1 MKNRFA
7 VALTAVLCC
16 LSAARCG
23 IIDLSTPGVLTTN
36 PESPNRIMEIGEKI
50 TVTFPRPVD
59 TAAAES
65 AIQIRHG
72 GGSVYGSY
80 TWDGDTAV
88 FVPDEDL
95 SIGTRYELIVEG
107 LVPAADGRVLTP
119 RVYVPFYVAVLPDA
133 PPRIISVEPGVLV
146 EDRAVISVSFSRPM
160 DGDSVEIECIP
171 HAELDPQWNVER
183 TVLELSPGRDYPNGE
198 ILRLSFSSSAADT
211 RGVRLSGN
219 RDYSIAVEYD
229 THRPRVETVGY
240 ALASWREGFPYL
252 GFVLDD
258 IGPSDALRISFS
270 EPMEPAPTEAGIA
283 LIPDTLGHRVW
294 ISDTDYVFVPELG
307 WRNGTEYLLTLGPPA
322 ADTGGNPPDGEAAW
336 RFTPR
341 FSGFAL
347 EELRPL
353 PADGPPRGSFS
364 TSDPLVFTP
373 ALYGGDY
380 TFQLVFSQPVSSDRL
395 RNAVQRRAAFR
406 PLYPHSLPAPRI
418 TGLSWPD
425 PGTLTVSLTG
435 FERSGPGR
443 KCFYSFELGAVGEI
457 SLRPVSQLL
466 EAAE

>member
-1 MKNRFA
+1 MKNRLLFS
-7 VALTAVLCC
+7 VTAVLCC
-16 LSAARCG
+16 LSAAGCG
-23 IIDLSTPGVLTTN
+23 VIDLSAPGVLTTN
-36 PESPNRIMEIGEKI
+36 PESPNRILEIGEKVS
-50 TVTFPRPVD
+50 VTFPRPVD

-65 AIQIRHG
+65 AVQIRHG

-95 SIGTRYELIVEG
+95 IIGTRYELIVEG

-119 RVYVPFYVAVLPDA
+119 RVYIPFYVAVLPDA
-133 PPRIISVEPGVLV
+133 PPRIISVDPGVLV
-146 EDRAVISVSFSRPM
+146 GSRAVISVSFSRPM
-160 DGDSVEIECIP
+160 DGDTVEIECNP
-171 HAELDPQWNVER
+171 DVELYPQWNGEH
-183 TVLELSPGRDYPNGE
+183 TVLELAPGRDYPNGA

-211 RGVRLSGN
+211 RGVRLSGI

-229 THRPRVETVGY
+229 TYRPRVETVGY
-240 ALASWREGFPYL
+240 ALADWREGFPYL

-270 EPMEPAPTEAGIA
+270 EPMEPASTEAGIT
-283 LIPDTLGHRVW
+283 LLPDTLGHRVW
-294 ISDTDYVFVPELG
+294 ISDTDYVIVPELG

-322 ADTGGNPPDGEAAW
+322 ADTGGNPPDGAAAW
-336 RFTPR
+336 SFTPR
-341 FSGFAL
+341 FGVFAL

-364 TSDPLVFTP
+364 TSEPLMFTP

-380 TFQLVFSQPVSSDRL
+380 TFQLVFSQPVSSDSIK
-395 RNAVQRRAAFR
+395 NAVQRRAAFR

-443 KCFYSFELGAVGEI
+443 RCFYSFELGAVGEI
-457 SLRPVSQLL
+457 SLRAVSQLL